1 MRPVRP
7 GGARPVGPGTG
18 GSVPASLNG
27 MNPVIQ
33 RRVQLGLLVVGV
45 TITFMAMTLIAGCFK
60 NDATIE
66 ASKATVMA
74 EVVSVDSLHAAVNF
88 QTPDGSFHSPRFGLL
103 YPTELSEGQ
112 RISVDYAVYNPDLAR
127 PTGRTAVLSIIPALS
142 VMVGA
147 WLVIGLLMVGVAES
161 SRRWARRGTADDA
174 VAEDSDA
181 GSDAAERDP
190 AAADRDETVSP
201 GSP

>member
-1 MRPVRP
+1 MP
-7 GGARPVGPGTG
+7 AR
-18 GSVPASLNG
+18 LNG

-45 TITFMAMTLIAGCFK
+45 TITFMALTLIAGCFK
-60 NDATIE
+60 NDSTIE

-142 VMVGA
+142 VVVGA
-147 WLVIGLLMVGVAES
+147 WLVVGLLMVAVAEF
-161 SRRWARRGTADDA
+161 SRRWARRDEPDEPDA
-174 VAEDSDA
+174 VA
-181 GSDAAERDP
+181 AEGDT
-190 AAADRDETVSP
+190 AERDETVSP

>member
-1 MRPVRP
+1 
-7 GGARPVGPGTG
+7 
-18 GSVPASLNG
+18 

-45 TITFMAMTLIAGCFK
+45 TITFMALTLIAGCFK
-60 NDATIE
+60 NDSTIE

-147 WLVIGLLMVGVAES
+147 WLVVGLLMVAVAEF
-161 SRRWARRGTADDA
+161 SRRWARRDDSGATTDDA
-174 VAEDSDA
+174 TTDDEGSDDATTDDEGGDERDTAERDTA
-181 GSDAAERDP
+181 GRDAAE
-190 AAADRDETVSP
+190 RDETVSP

>member
-1 MRPVRP
+1 
-7 GGARPVGPGTG
+7 
-18 GSVPASLNG
+18 

-45 TITFMAMTLIAGCFK
+45 TITFMALTLIAGCFK
-60 NDATIE
+60 NDSTIE

-147 WLVIGLLMVGVAES
+147 WLVVGLLMVAVAEF
-161 SRRWARRGTADDA
+161 SRRWARRDDSGATTDDA
-174 VAEDSDA
+174 TTDDE
-181 GSDAAERDP
+181 GSDDEGSDDATTDDEGGDERDTAERDT
-190 AAADRDETVSP
+190 AERDTAERDETVSP

>member
-1 MRPVRP
+1 
-7 GGARPVGPGTG
+7 
-18 GSVPASLNG
+18 

-45 TITFMAMTLIAGCFK
+45 TITFMALTLIAGCFK
-60 NDATIE
+60 NDSTIE

-147 WLVIGLLMVGVAES
+147 WLVVGLLMVAVAEF
-161 SRRWARRGTADDA
+161 SRRWARRDDSGATTDDA
-174 VAEDSDA
+174 TTDDEGGDDE
-181 GSDAAERDP
+181 GGDERDTAERDT
-190 AAADRDETVSP
+190 AERDETVSP

>member
-1 MRPVRP
+1 
-7 GGARPVGPGTG
+7 
-18 GSVPASLNG
+18 

-45 TITFMAMTLIAGCFK
+45 TITFMALTLIAGCFK
-60 NDATIE
+60 NDSSIE
-66 ASKATVMA
+66 ESKATVMA

-88 QTPDGSFHSPRFGLL
+88 QTPDGSFHSPKFGLL

-147 WLVIGLLMVGVAES
+147 WVVIGLLMVGVAEA
-161 SRRWARRGTADDA
+161 SRRWTRRDGTAGADEETSGDVDIKA
-174 VAEDSDA
+174 VDTKAEDTKAVDTK
-181 GSDAAERDP
+181 AEDTS
-190 AAADRDETVSP
+190 RDETVSP
-201 GSP
+201 R